1 MTTISHLLAWT
12 GSGVLENL
20 VKEID
25 HVLCNEA
32 FNPRSHWCLCYLVF
46 GRRVAADP
54 RPMKLLLP
62 DDGRL
67 MMRTERAR
75 IMSISGV
82 LRAWTRRARCSDA
95 HDAGL
100 WGVQ

>member
-1 MTTISHLLAWT
+1 
-12 GSGVLENL
+12 
-20 VKEID
+20 
-25 HVLCNEA
+25 
-32 FNPRSHWCLCYLVF
+32 
-46 GRRVAADP
+46 
-54 RPMKLLLP
+54 MKLLLP

-82 LRAWTRRARCSDA
+82 LRAWTRRAPCSDA